1 MTEYTAVTEIQ
12 TRAQTEKQAAG
23 HLWIVSCYSAAVL
36 ESVNGFHP
44 HSGLKKPQSK
54 ISVFI
59 LHLIAQGMSPGWSNV
74 KASLALD

>member
-1 MTEYTAVTEIQ
+1 MTENTAVTEIQ
-12 TRAQTEKQAAG
+12 THTQTEKQAAG
-23 HLWIVSCYSAAVL
+23 HLWMIPCYSAAVL
-36 ESVNGFHP
+36 ESVNGSKYR
-44 HSGLKKPQSK
+44 SGLKKPQRK